1 MFILLE
7 DSIKRSTNFDEIV
20 HKDMKDV
27 LRKKCPCSGPY
38 FSAFVLNTERYR
50 VSLYSIWIGEIGSR
64 ISPNKVKWWHF
75 SHSDC
80 CINNTGEYDEKQKEL
95 LSKLLFFS
103 IHVWWTFQIAIYEL
117 AHLLP
122 MVFIPTVHWL
132 TTTKANLHTFS
143 FRA

>member
-1 MFILLE
+1 MKIALNARQISMKLSTKIWKMYCVKSVRVLVRIFPHSYWIQRDTEYL
-7 DSIKRSTNFDEIV
+7 SIQSE
-20 HKDMKDV
+20 
-27 LRKKCPCSGPY
+27 C
-38 FSAFVLNTERYR
+38 
-50 VSLYSIWIGEIGSR
+50 GEMGSR

-80 CINNTGEYDEKQKEL
+80 CLNNTGEYDKKQKDL

-103 IHVWWTFQIAIYEL
+103 IHVWWTFQIAISEL